1 MSTRPLRSMKTSFG
15 TCEEDRGCI
24 VLASSLR
31 EPIRVLPVGLTEWFF
46 IHSLPNFVPDA
57 PTTDRSPL
65 LRPRIFADVPS
76 ITAGMSTRHG
86 GVSGPPYNTLNLG
99 RHVGDTASCVEE
111 NRRRFCAALHTDPAW
126 LATAGQVHG
135 STVRVIDAPRHEP
148 FCDALVT
155 TTPGLLLAIA
165 VADCAPV
172 LLADPQHKVVG
183 ACHAGW
189 RGTVRRVVADTV
201 ATMTDCGA
209 DPVQI
214 RAYVGPCLSREAF
227 EVGPEV
233 AAQFDDA
240 LVHHPEGADR
250 PHVDLKAALR
260 RQLEEAG
267 VSDTAIEVS
276 AHCTLQE
283 TEDFF
288 SHRASGGNTGR
299 MFGAIVLRH

>member
-1 MSTRPLRSMKTSFG
+1 MLRSSATEPILMLPVDVVDSFPTRPP
-15 TCEEDRGCI
+15 
-24 VLASSLR
+24 LAA
-31 EPIRVLPVGLTEWFF
+31 
-46 IHSLPNFVPDA
+46 VPA
-57 PTTDRSPL
+57 LPTTDRSPL
-65 LRPRIFADVPS
+65 LRPRIFGPVPS
-76 ITAGMSTRHG
+76 VTAGMSTRHG
-86 GVSGPPYNTLNLG
+86 GVSGPPYDTLNLG

-111 NRRRFCAALHTDPAW
+111 NRRRFCAALDTDPAW

-148 FCDALVT
+148 FCDGLVT

-172 LLADPQHKVVG
+172 LLADPQHRVVG

-189 RGTVRRVVADTV
+189 RGTVRRVAADTV
-201 ATMTDCGA
+201 ATMADCGA
-209 DPVQI
+209 DPAQV

-240 LVHHPEGADR
+240 VVAHPEDTDR

-260 RQLEEAG
+260 RQLEGAG
-267 VSDTAIEVS
+267 VPGDAVEVS
-276 AHCTLQE
+276 SHCTLGD
-283 TEDFF
+283 TDTFF
-288 SHRASGGNTGR
+288 SHRASGGDTGR
-299 MFGAIVLRH
+299 MFGAVVLRH

>member
-1 MSTRPLRSMKTSFG
+1 MVSVF
-15 TCEEDRGCI
+15 
-24 VLASSLR
+24 SLPER
-31 EPIRVLPVGLTEWFF
+31 IRVHSVDPTDWFF
-46 IHSLPNFVPDA
+46 LHSRSVVVPTA
-57 PTTDRSPL
+57 PTTERSPL
-65 LRPRIFADVPS
+65 LRPRIFGDVPS
-76 ITAGMSTRHG
+76 VTAGMSTRHG
-86 GVSGPPYNTLNLG
+86 GVSAPPYDTLNLG
-99 RHVGDTASCVEE
+99 RHVGDASSSVEE
-111 NRRRFCAALHTDPAW
+111 NRRRFCAALQTDPAW

-172 LLADPQHKVVG
+172 LLADPQHNVVG

-189 RGTVRRVVADTV
+189 RGTIRRVAADTV

-209 DPVQI
+209 ESAQI
-214 RAYVGPCLSREAF
+214 RAYVGPCLSRKAF

-233 AAQFDDA
+233 AARFDDA
-240 LVHHPEGADR
+240 VVARPVGADR

-260 RQLEEAG
+260 RQLNEAG
-267 VSDTAIEVS
+267 VSDDAIEVS

-283 TEDFF
+283 TDEFF
-288 SHRASGGNTGR
+288 SHRASGGDTGR

>member
-1 MSTRPLRSMKTSFG
+1 MP
-15 TCEEDRGCI
+15 
-24 VLASSLR
+24 A
-31 EPIRVLPVGLTEWFF
+31 
-46 IHSLPNFVPDA
+46 A

-76 ITAGMSTRHG
+76 VTAGMSTRHG
-86 GVSGPPYNTLNLG
+86 GVSGPPYDTLNLG

-148 FCDALVT
+148 FCDGLVT

-172 LLADPQHKVVG
+172 LLADPEHEVVG

-189 RGTVRRVVADTV
+189 RGTVRHIAAHTV
-201 ATMTDCGA
+201 ATMADRGA
-209 DPVQI
+209 DPAQV

-240 LVHHPEGADR
+240 VVSYPEADGR

-260 RQLEEAG
+260 RQLEGAG
-267 VSDTAIEVS
+267 VPGAAIEES
-276 AHCTLQE
+276 SHCTLQD
-283 TEDFF
+283 TDTFF
-288 SHRASGGNTGR
+288 SHRASEGDTGR

>member
-1 MSTRPLRSMKTSFG
+1 LVVVPA
-15 TCEEDRGCI
+15 
-24 VLASSLR
+24 AS
-31 EPIRVLPVGLTEWFF
+31 
-46 IHSLPNFVPDA
+46 
-57 PTTDRSPL
+57 TTDRSSL
-65 LRPRIFADVPS
+65 LRPRIFAPEPS
-76 ITAGMSTRHG
+76 VAAGMSTRHG
-86 GVSGPPYNTLNLG
+86 GVSGPPHDTLNLG

-111 NRRRFCAALHTDPAW
+111 NRRRFCAALQTDPAW

-148 FCDALVT
+148 FCDGLVT

-172 LLADPQHKVVG
+172 LLADPAHDVVG

-189 RGTVRRVVADTV
+189 RGTVRRVAADTV

-209 DPVQI
+209 DPSQI
-214 RAYVGPCLSREAF
+214 RAYVGPCLSQDAF

-233 AAQFDDA
+233 ASQFDDA
-240 LVHHPEGADR
+240 VVTHADDTGR

-260 RQLEEAG
+260 RQLHDAG
-267 VSDTAIEVS
+267 VPGDAIEVS
-276 AHCTLQE
+276 DRCTMQE
-283 TEDFF
+283 TDDFF
-288 SHRASGGNTGR
+288 SHRAADGPTGR